1 MSLVQNA
8 LRRNGRNGQ
17 PPTPRNHNLVEQE
30 EIAPFIPITFIS
42 APTQRLCALS
52 FYILIWSIKLYHI
65 FIDNESFTWTLIVC
79 CFVDVVYF
87 VILWSLQIPWL
98 QFRFWTLIF
107 SIVTSCLLDLTLLY
121 PRWPID
127 VGLTAPVT
135 NFSSWTST
143 FIRQQYAKLWVNKVR
158 AVSSEDTVKINEIRY
173 NTSHIKGKHTVRYL
187 PYATAKLNPD
197 DLKLCLHRKKQ
208 QPSKKTVGSS
218 VNLPVLFNN
227 TIPKTIEYSRIDT
240 ETGEKVL
247 LNFTKRDIEKHRVVD
262 KAMNIAFVYIPV
274 QIPGVYRLE
283 QAWDWHWMNI
293 KIYRKE
299 EIIAYCPDAK
309 FSSKVGQHRCLND
322 EIPVDLILQGIPPF
336 SVYYERI
343 VGGIAVN
350 MTIDGVA
357 SENTIVPG
365 SRSDQISGYQW
376 ARDRIIE
383 VPLVLTTDIPAQY
396 SLKILRIR
404 DALNNTHIYEKEEN
418 AQSYIEFTVHS
429 RPSVS
434 FLSDATIKI
443 KPADSPNIALELKGQ
458 EPWRIHIGYWAE
470 DIAQDNNLAMNTS
483 DIIEYVLERSTD
495 DMINV
500 KKPGLY
506 KLLSVLDAFCSGQVL
521 APSNIIVLEVL
532 PPSVILDT
540 IPISTGDCPGEVG
553 LEVIMTLTGSPPWML
568 EYSIVHQGQERTIPV
583 QIFKARHSFAIM
595 PETSGQHDYKFK
607 RLSDYYYRDGLEIG
621 RTISQVVHP
630 KPDATLRSLPGGGN
644 QINTCVGSRV
654 DLDVRLVGIEP
665 FTLTYDVLYNQ
676 RKNAFTIG
684 DIQGPYHTIMSPPF
698 ENPGTYTVTL
708 EKIVDAKGCSRILD
722 SSNDVIVN
730 VMKERPTVG
739 FRTTNEVLTFLEGD
753 DIDLPLQLT
762 GNPPWEITYRYH
774 DKIDKNVSAVQLRD
788 PNSHLTVNLPGR
800 YELLEVKD
808 LYCYGKVI
816 PELKYIVVAWIP
828 RPNMKIVEGE
838 AIQISQDYYQRK
850 HVCEK
855 TEDGISVTLQG
866 RAPWVVNYNIQAEE
880 NYLQKQEII
889 GGYLTRIP
897 LLTDTPG
904 KYRYEFYEIADDAYI
919 KLHPMSLTLEQTVIK
934 NPNARFSHS
943 IGTINHCVGHSLTED
958 DTPLI
963 VELEGVAP
971 FTVLFEIKHQS
982 SNMVET
988 LTIDD
993 IYEKKYKFRPR
1004 TKFSMVGKYTITILH
1019 IIDSQNCSRI
1029 PEGPDKQ
1036 VLINVSDV
1044 ASIERLFPQEIH
1056 CVGDLLIYSLQG
1068 ISPYYITYT
1077 YNGETKHAMSKSSEF
1092 TFGADKPGNMT
1103 ITKVCHQN
1111 DMCCGY
1117 PTDFSEVIY
1126 DLPTAIVSEGKDI
1139 ISDIREGDKT
1149 EIIIEFI
1156 GIPPFRFT
1164 YTRSEIL
1171 PDGKRGKAGHV
1182 LETQTVLNVRENKY
1196 SIFTAQEGIFQV
1208 TYIADKYCE
1217 YPRVASKHG

>member
-1 MSLVQNA
+1 MSLTRNA
-8 LRRNGRNGQ
+8 LRRNRQ
-17 PPTPRNHNLVEQE
+17 PNNNPVEQE
-30 EIAPFIPITFIS
+30 DDEIAPFIPATFIS

-52 FYILIWSIKLYHI
+52 FYILVWSIKLYHI
-65 FIDNESFTWTLIVC
+65 FIDNESFTWALIVC
-79 CFVDVVYF
+79 CFVNFVYF
-87 VILWSLQIPWL
+87 AVLWSLQIPWL
-98 QFRFWTLIF
+98 QFRFRFL
-107 SIVTSCLLDLTLLY
+107 
-121 PRWPID
+121 PID
-127 VGLTAPVT
+127 VGLTAPMT
-135 NFSSWTST
+135 NLSSWTST
-143 FIRQQYAKLWVNKVR
+143 FIRQQYARFWGNKVR

-218 VNLPVLFNN
+218 VNLPILFNN

-240 ETGEKVL
+240 ETGEKIL
-247 LNFTKRDIEKHRVVD
+247 YNFTKRDIEKHRVID
-262 KAMNIAFVYIPV
+262 KAMNIAYVYIPV
-274 QIPGVYRLE
+274 QLPGVYRLE
-283 QAWDWHWMNI
+283 QVWDWHWMNI

-299 EIIAYCPDAK
+299 EIIAYCPVAK
-309 FSSKVGQHRCLND
+309 FSSKVDQHRCVND
-322 EIPVDLILQGIPPF
+322 EIPVDLILEGIPPF

-343 VGGIAVN
+343 VDDIAVN
-350 MTIDGVA
+350 MTIDGVT
-357 SENTIVPG
+357 SENTILG
-365 SRSDQISGYQW
+365 SHPDQITGYQW
-376 ARDRIIE
+376 ARDRLVH
-383 VPLVLTTDIPAQY
+383 VPLTLTTDIPAQY

-404 DALNNTHIYEKEEN
+404 DSLNNTQTYEKEESI
-418 AQSYIEFTVHS
+418 QPSIEFTVHS

-434 FLSDATIKI
+434 FLSDITIKI
-443 KPADSPNIALELKGQ
+443 KPGDSPNIAMELKGQ
-458 EPWRIHIGYWAE
+458 EPWRILVGYWAE
-470 DIAQDNNLAMNTS
+470 ETAQDNNLAMNTS
-483 DIIEYVLERSTD
+483 DTIEYILEKSTD

-500 KKPGLY
+500 KKAGLY
-506 KLLSVLDAFCSGQVL
+506 KLLSVSDAFCSGQVL

-540 IPISTGDCPGEVG
+540 IPISTGDCPGEIG
-553 LEVIMTLTGSPPWML
+553 LEVIMTLTGSPPWLL
-568 EYSIVHQGQERTIPV
+568 EYSIVHQGQERNVPV
-583 QIFKARHSFAIM
+583 QIFKARHSFTIM
-595 PETSGQHDYKFK
+595 PETSGQHDYQFK
-607 RLSDYYYRDGLEIG
+607 RLSDYYYRDGVEIG
-621 RTISQVVHP
+621 RIISQVVHP
-630 KPDATLRSLPGGGN
+630 KPDAILRNLPGGGN

-708 EKIVDAKGCSRILD
+708 EKIVDAKGCGRILD
-722 SSNDVIVN
+722 TSNDIIVN

-739 FRTTNEVLTFLEGD
+739 FRATNEALTFLEGD
-753 DIDLPLQLT
+753 SIDLPLQLT
-762 GNPPWEITYRYH
+762 GNQPWEITYRYL
-774 DKIDKNVSAVQLRD
+774 DEIDKNVSAVQLRD
-788 PNSHLTVNLPGR
+788 PNSHLAVNLPGR

-816 PELKYIVVAWIP
+816 PELKYIDVAWIP
-828 RPNMKIVEGE
+828 RPNMHIVEGE

-855 TEDGISVTLQG
+855 TEDSIAVRLQG
-866 RAPWVVNYNIQAEE
+866 RAPWVVNYNIQTDGD
-880 NYLQKQEII
+880 YLHKQEII
-889 GGYLTRIP
+889 GGSLTRIP
-897 LLTDTPG
+897 LLTETPG
-904 KYRYEFYEIADDAYI
+904 KHRYEFYEIADDVYV
-919 KLHPMSLTLEQTVIK
+919 KPHPMSLMLEQTVIK
-934 NPNARFSHS
+934 NPNARFSHPTG
-943 IGTINHCVGHSLTED
+943 IINHCVGHALSEEDTSL
-958 DTPLI
+958 I
-963 VELEGVAP
+963 IELEGVAP
-971 FTVLFEIKHQS
+971 FTILFEIKHQS
-982 SNMVET
+982 SNIAET

-993 IYEKKYKFRPR
+993 IYEKKYKFQPR
-1004 TKFSMVGKYTITILH
+1004 TKFSMIGKYTITILH
-1019 IIDSQNCSRI
+1019 IIDSQNCSRM

-1036 VLINVSDV
+1036 VLVEVSDV

-1056 CVGDLLIYSLQG
+1056 CVGDLLVYSLQG
-1068 ISPYYITYT
+1068 SYFQIYCSSRIPPYYITYT
-1077 YNGETKHAMSKSSEF
+1077 YNGETKHAISKSSEF

-1117 PTDFSEVIY
+1117 PTDLSEIIY
-1126 DLPTAIVSEGKDI
+1126 DLPTAILSEGKDI

-1164 YTRSEIL
+1164 YTRSAIL
-1171 PDGKRGKAGHV
+1171 PDGKRGKAGPV
-1182 LETQTVLNVRENKY
+1182 LETQTVLNVRENIY

-1217 YPRVASKHG
+1217 YPRVASKH